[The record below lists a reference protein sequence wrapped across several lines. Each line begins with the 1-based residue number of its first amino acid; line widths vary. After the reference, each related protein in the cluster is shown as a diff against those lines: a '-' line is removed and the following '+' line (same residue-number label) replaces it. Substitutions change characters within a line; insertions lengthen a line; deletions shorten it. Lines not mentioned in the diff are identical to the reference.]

1 MKNSSLLNGKLS
13 ELAERHR
20 SNAVLPGF
28 AYSDEA
34 LFDLEVERLFRREW
48 ISVTCAPSVPEPG
61 DVFPLMIAGHSLLV
75 ARYQGYRSFRHL
87 GDRDACFRCCC
98 HKYRCLRNCLKE

>member
-1 MKNSSLLNGKLS
+1 MNGKLS

-48 ISVTCAPSVPEPG
+48 DQTVLRFQRIWSE
-61 DVFPLMIAGHSLLV
+61 SLIGTEEAA
-75 ARYQGYRSFRHL
+75 ARANGRP
-87 GDRDACFRCCC
+87 
-98 HKYRCLRNCLKE
+98 